1 MILYELSYPRVF
13 GTTRP
18 NNSGLGQNTSILSW
32 PQPRNCGNHLGPIS
46 RGERDVRSHNVARG
60 LRSATR
66 TSTPDAGKSALTS
79 FRGEPVS
86 STAPSREG
94 FRMTRYQFFH
104 NSYESLRLF
113 LLILIATNPRQRGC
127 NDNCKMSVR
136 RIDKNVV
143 TNKNRS
149 VLSSAYLILYFANL

>member
-1 MILYELSYPRVF
+1 MNFRIPAFSGRRGQIIPDSAKIPQSSLGHSREIAEIISVRFPEENATFAL
-13 GTTRP
+13 TTA
-18 NNSGLGQNTSILSW
+18 
-32 PQPRNCGNHLGPIS
+32 
-46 RGERDVRSHNVARG
+46 DVARG

-66 TSTPDAGKSALTS
+66 TSTPDAGKGALTS

-149 VLSSAYLILYFANL
+149 VLSSAHLILYFANL